1 MFHTLLSKSQI
12 FLVDLAEA
20 LLVIHTNRFCV
31 KFFVKKGNLKNNF
44 QTLETMKICMR
55 FQICT
60 MTPDAKL

>member
-31 KFFVKKGNLKNNF
+31 KFFVKKGNFSNNF
-44 QTLETMKICMR
+44 QTRDYENMHEISDLHHDT
-55 FQICT
+55 
-60 MTPDAKL
+60 